1 MLQLDVRLVRP
12 GFTLS
17 VSSLALP
24 MQGVT
29 ALFGRS
35 GSGKS
40 TLLRVLAGL
49 EPAVTG
55 RVQVGEVCWQDA
67 GVFVP
72 PQARGVGVVFQEGAL
87 FPHMTVRQN
96 LQFALARAPRMQ
108 SLSEVAE
115 RCRID
120 HKLDVPV
127 PALSG
132 GERQRVAIARALLSA
147 PQLLLLDEPLSA
159 LDTAT
164 KREILPF
171 LEELKRELGLP
182 MIYVTHAPAEV
193 ERLAD
198 RVALMEAGR
207 LTEVLPLADA
217 LSDPASPLFAD
228 EGVSS
233 VLSASVA
240 QVQAGDG
247 LSQLLLAGDGAQ
259 MVWVPQL
266 AGRDGDGLRLRVL
279 ARDVGLALSAPV
291 DSSLLNV
298 LPARVEQLTVQDD
311 TRVLVALSVAGQG
324 LFAQITQRS
333 ARQMGLA
340 PGMLVYALVKAVA
353 LV

>member
-17 VSSLALP
+17 VSSLTLP

-49 EPAVTG
+49 EPAATG
-55 RVQVGEVCWQDA
+55 RVKVGDVCWQDA

-72 PQARGVGVVFQEGAL
+72 PQARGVGVVFQDGAL

-96 LQFALARAPRMQ
+96 LQFALTRAPRQQ
-108 SLSEVAE
+108 SLEEVAA

-120 HKLDVPV
+120 HKLDAPV

-159 LDTAT
+159 LDTVT

-207 LTEVLPLADA
+207 LTEVLSLTAA
-217 LSDPASPLFAD
+217 LSDPISPLFAD

-233 VLSASVA
+233 VLSASVT

-247 LSQLLLAGDGAQ
+247 LSQLLLTGDGAQ
-259 MVWVPQL
+259 MVWLPQVS
-266 AGRDGDGLRLRVL
+266 AREGDPVRLRVL
-279 ARDVGLALSAPV
+279 ARDVGLALSAPA

-298 LPARVEQLTVQDD
+298 LPARVLGMTVQDD
-311 TRVLVALSVAGQG
+311 ARVLVALALEDQA
-324 LFAQITQRS
+324 LFAQVTQRS
-333 ARQMGLA
+333 VRQMGLM
-340 PGMLVYALVKAVA
+340 PGMPVYALVKAVA